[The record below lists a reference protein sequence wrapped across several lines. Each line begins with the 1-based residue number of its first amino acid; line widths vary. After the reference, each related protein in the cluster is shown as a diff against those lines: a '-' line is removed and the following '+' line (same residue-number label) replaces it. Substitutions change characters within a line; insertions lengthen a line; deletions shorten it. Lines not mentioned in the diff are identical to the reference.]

1 LHSGDRVAVLNVF
14 LYQNGGSTFSYS
26 ILSWLFAECKKGKL
40 SVKRGF
46 AEFETEILS
55 KHITFP
61 SAKIEKLGKIIA
73 CFQLRM
79 IKRI

>member
-1 LHSGDRVAVLNVF
+1 VEASTPIHYTLTRVPSQ
-14 LYQNGGSTFSYS
+14 YWSTFSYS